1 MNRQAWSVARVP
13 FIGAMVLFVFTIAI
27 GILNGID
34 AYSPDHDTLMGHVH
48 SGTLGWITQAF
59 TAVAVLAFIGDRTL
73 NDAELKKARTVSRWV
88 TIAVTLYVAAFF
100 IGDRIPGDR
109 IQRPIAG
116 TLLLVMLILF
126 SRWTFSAQKSVP
138 RTVARLGMRLASV
151 AVVIG
156 AVLGIILGLVTA
168 GKDLPGISDDLATKL
183 ADAHPPAMVVGFLL
197 LAAMAIIEW
206 LLGDR
211 PTEGNRAGVI
221 QMWLLFGAGLL
232 LTVAFLSGQEET
244 LAGPANAAMIVA
256 VVMLLVRRR
265 ADLAPAKWK
274 SAGTGIFPRMSLV
287 FLIGYLV
294 LLTIIVAKFVSGSM
308 DPDAMTP
315 KDDGLLIALDH
326 TMFLGVMTMSLFG
339 TLAANLHGKT
349 MSMIDKIL
357 LWGITIGVP
366 GFVVG
371 LITVEAI
378 PKRIFTP
385 IMGTALLIGIAAYL
399 REISRKKA

>member
-13 FIGAMVLFVFTIAI
+13 FIGALVLFVFTIVI

-34 AYSPDHDTLMGHVH
+34 VYSPDHDTLIGHVH
-48 SGTLGWITQAF
+48 AGTLGWITQAF
-59 TAVAVLAFIGDRTL
+59 TAVALLAFIGDRAL

-100 IGDRIPGDR
+100 IGDTIPGDR
-109 IQRPIAG
+109 IQRPIFG

-126 SRWTFSAQKSVP
+126 ARWAFSAQKAVP
-138 RTVARLGMRLASV
+138 KTVARLGLLLASV

-156 AVLGIILGLVTA
+156 AVFGIILGLVTA
-168 GKDLPGISDDLATKL
+168 GKDLPGISDDIAARF

-211 PTEGNRAGVI
+211 PAEGNRGGVI

-232 LTVAFLSGQEET
+232 LTVAFLSGMEEE
-244 LAGPANAAMIVA
+244 LAGPANLAMIVA

-265 ADLAPAKWK
+265 TDLAPARWK
-274 SAGTGIFPRMSLV
+274 GAGTGIFPRMSLI
-287 FLIGYLV
+287 FLLGYLV
-294 LLTIIVAKFVSGSM
+294 LLTIIVMKFINGSM
-308 DPDAMTP
+308 DPDAMSP
-315 KDDGLLIALDH
+315 EDEGLLIALDH

-339 TLAANLHGKT
+339 TLAANLHGKA
-349 MSMIDKIL
+349 MSMIDKIV

-371 LITVEAI
+371 LITLEQL

-399 REISRKKA
+399 KEITAKKA